1 MAHRPNVHFCTTVTI
16 ALHGTPAL
24 VSGGGRGAIVNHY
37 IARIPMSLVVPEAM
51 HWAIKDVLEGEY
63 EAGFDGVGLDILD
76 VGANVGSFALWAT
89 ARWPGS
95 TVTSYEPHPGTFA
108 FLKRNTGG
116 RRDIVTVNAALFPGG
131 QETATFLSRFAG
143 DGESGL
149 ASYAGDT
156 FLPGA
161 MVETY
166 EVAVIDPASLPS
178 ADIVKID
185 IEGGEGDV
193 LDHLDLSATSLI
205 LLEYQNQKN
214 RSQIEA
220 RLKDGFEII
229 NTIEHA
235 WEPLLGQPGY
245 RPDLKGDA
253 YGRIFAA
260 RRDMTRMSRSAVK
273 R

>member
-1 MAHRPNVHFCTTVTI
+1 MPVFAPPFCTLITI

-24 VSGGGRGAIVNHY
+24 RPGDGRGAFVNHY

-95 TVTSYEPHPGTFA
+95 KVTSYEPHPGTFE
-108 FLKRNTGG
+108 FLTRNTFA

-131 QETATFLSRFAG
+131 QATATFLSRFAG

-156 FLPGA
+156 FVAGA
-161 MVETY
+161 MAESY
-166 EVAVIDPASLPS
+166 EVAVVDPASLPS

-193 LDHLDLSATSLI
+193 LDHLDLSRTSLV
-205 LLEYQNQKN
+205 LLEYQNRKN
-214 RSQIEA
+214 RLQIEA
-220 RLKDGFEII
+220 RLKPEFEII
-229 NTIEHA
+229 DTIEHQ
-235 WEPLLGQPGY
+235 WEPLLIQPGY

-260 RRDMTRMSRSAVK
+260 RRQMTRMTRAAGA